1 MQRGGGREK
10 MNLKKNW
17 PGIVLA
23 LVFFIAIMVYTGT
36 GGTEIIPTLLGFA
49 LGGACVY
56 FIYKKLPKK

>member
-1 MQRGGGREK
+1 

-36 GGTEIIPTLLGFA
+36 GGAEIIPTLLGFA